1 MQEVVNVGAADK
13 GITVESINARYI
25 PKVKVNADLPII
37 VASVAIGSFAFNVI
51 LALLVVW
58 AIIRKI
64 QADAEAK
71 LERGL
76 AKIILYAGAT
86 WPGQIKTDPRF
97 RQIEAMKNSGK
108 SVVVPE
114 KEANKDKDDGDDTA
128 DGDDG
133 GDNEQTKPPRLT
145 DNFSQDLPDEEN
157 PDVDESPE
165 VDLLCPSPRLADAI
179 VSHMDKEDSLGEK
192 DGETDYNEFKE
203 WAAKVN
209 LDETEIN
216 LVWKALD
223 SNNSGKVDK
232 KEWDEFI
239 QRRKKLRWLIGTMKS
254 VRKMSRAATPPAG
267 RY

>member
-86 WPGQIKTDPRF
+86 WPGSIKTDPRF
-97 RQIEAMKNSGK
+97 KAIQAMKK
-108 SVVVPE
+108 PRAVVRWTG
-114 KEANKDKDDGDDTA
+114 DKDDAA
-128 DGDDG
+128 DGDD
-133 GDNEQTKPPRLT
+133 DDDDDDTRQTKPPRLT
-145 DNFSQDLPDEEN
+145 NEFSQDLPDEEN
-157 PDVDESPE
+157 PVANESPD

-179 VSHMDKEDSLGEK
+179 VSHMDKEDNLGVKEC
-192 DGETDYNEFKE
+192 ETNYDEFAE
-203 WAAKVN
+203 WATKVN
-209 LDETEIN
+209 LDKTEID
-216 LVWKALD
+216 LVWKELD
-223 SNNSGKVDK
+223 RNKSGKVDK

-254 VRKMSRAATPPAG
+254 VRKMSRSAPPNG